1 MKTMVVVEN
10 LQFCEQNYD
19 VIKHINEM
27 VTNSLEEISIAY
39 IDLSSKV
46 IPTNCAT
53 FNPSEISAFSNGL
66 LIATSLKCLEMIIKS
81 CGNSKY
87 VLFLWEL
94 SFLTKPYL
102 YLQMHEALNSTKVIV
117 RSQEH
122 ADVLQK
128 MFDVNADVLPQFNL
142 EEIWNLQ

>member
-1 MKTMVVVEN
+1 MVVVEN
-10 LQFCEQNYD
+10 MQFCEQNYD
-19 VIKHINEM
+19 VIKHINET

-66 LIATSLKCLEMIIKS
+66 LIGTSLKCLEMINKS
-81 CGNSKY
+81 CGNSRS
-87 VLFLWEL
+87 VLYLWEL
-94 SFLTKPYL
+94 SFMTKPYH
-102 YLQMHEALNSTKVIV
+102 YLQTYDILNSTKVIV

-122 ADVLQK
+122 ADILRN
-128 MFDVNADVLPQFNL
+128 MFDVNADVIPQFNL
-142 EEIWNLQ
+142 EGIWNLQ